1 MCNSYKYIHS
11 LLLVPLFRGVTAYI
25 AVEEWHFMQG
35 TVVWQCFVSLAI
47 AVSNKY
53 YVLNTWCVNPCGEL
67 PITSRHLPSLRGEHD
82 LGRGGTFC
90 VDCPQCAWLS
100 ARALIRVDG

>member
-11 LLLVPLFRGVTAYI
+11 LLLVPLFRGVTTSI
-25 AVEEWHFMQG
+25 AVVG
-35 TVVWQCFVSLAI
+35 VALYAGYSCVAVVSFVSLAI

-53 YVLNTWCVNPCGEL
+53 YVLNTWCINSCVGL
-67 PITSRHLPSLRGEHD
+67 PIASRRLPSVLSQRD

-90 VDCPQCAWLS
+90 VDCPQGA
-100 ARALIRVDG
+100 